1 MAERRMFS
9 KTIIDS
15 DMFLD
20 MPATAQLLYFHLSMR
35 ADDDGFINK
44 PKSIMRMC
52 GAKDDD
58 MKLLIAKKYII
69 FFESGIVA
77 VRHWKVHNYIRKDTY
92 KETMCEKEKS
102 MLTADKNGMY
112 HLHSENDM
120 DTLKIRDEP
129 VTDSLQNSDVPLTQ
143 DRKGKSKVST
153 GKENILLSADTDPNP
168 QADYKNIMDS
178 FNSVCVSLP
187 KINNLTDLRKQKIRN
202 AVKQLDGDFESFFR
216 RIEESDFLTGRNGS
230 WNGCCFDWVM
240 KPSNLIKIMEGNY
253 DNKPQHRKAS
263 FSKEPVVTYDLEA
276 YEKISDI
283 IFDQEL

>member
-1 MAERRMFS
+1 MFS

-44 PKSIMRMC
+44 PRSIMRMC

-58 MKLLIAKKYII
+58 MKLLIAKNYII
-69 FFESGIVA
+69 FFESGIAV

-102 MLTADKNGMY
+102 MLTSDKNGMY
-112 HLHSENDM
+112 YLQSENDTV
-120 DTLKIRDEP
+120 TLQIRDEP

-143 DRKGKSKVST
+143 DRKGKSKVSK
-153 GKENILLSADTDPNP
+153 GKDNILLSADTDPNP
-168 QADYKNIMDS
+168 QADYKNIMS
-178 FNSVCVSLP
+178 LFNSVCVSLP
-187 KINNLTDLRKQKIRN
+187 KIRSMTDLRRQKIRN
-202 AVKQLDGDFESFFR
+202 ANHQLDGNFEAFFR
-216 RIEESDFLTGRNGS
+216 QIEESDFLTGRNGS

-240 KPSNLIKIMEGNY
+240 KPSNLIKIIEGNY
-253 DNKPQHRKAS
+253 DNKPQRPES
-263 FSKEPVVTYDLEA
+263 SGSKEPVVTYDLEA
-276 YEKISDI
+276 YEKLNDI
-283 IFDQEL
+283 IFD